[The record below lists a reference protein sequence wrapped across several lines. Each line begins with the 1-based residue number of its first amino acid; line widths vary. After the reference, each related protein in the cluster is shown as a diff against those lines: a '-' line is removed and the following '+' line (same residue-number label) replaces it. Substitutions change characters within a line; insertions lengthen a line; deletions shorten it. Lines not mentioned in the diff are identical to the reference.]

1 MEKGSEARSEHYQSC
16 PSDQA
21 LAGKAPV
28 CSSCP
33 GRQICLTQGGFDP
46 DQKFVDIR
54 MNAIKNK
61 ILIVSGKGGV
71 GKSSI
76 CAGLSMGLAQLCGKN
91 KVGIADLDI
100 CGPSI
105 PKLLQVDGQSVVS
118 SEYGWQPLQSPLGG
132 IKVISTGSLIQENQ
146 TAIVWRGP
154 RKTSLIKRF
163 LKDAF
168 WGRLEYLFFDTP
180 PGTSDEHLTIIK
192 LLLNAKPDG
201 VIIVCTPQEVVLS
214 TIRKEINFCRKMGIK
229 ILGLIQNMDQYMC
242 PCCNEVVSMFEDKG
256 GISRLMKE
264 YDVSLIG
271 RVPFDP
277 DFVKCC
283 EEGKS
288 VIEEYPNSQASTE
301 LMNIAR
307 VVHKQTHD
315 Y

>member
-1 MEKGSEARSEHYQSC
+1 MRSSKKFGKHRSSFSWYSKAAKVVAAILFGGFNLEQINLQLPFSLLWVGLATVLLAKFSKSRVKMEKGSEARSEHYQSC

-61 ILIVSGKGGV
+61 ILIVSGKGG
-71 GKSSI
+71 KPI
-76 CAGLSMGLAQLCGKN
+76 
-91 KVGIADLDI
+91 VGIADLDI

-105 PKLLQVDGQSVVS
+105 PKLLQVDG
-118 SEYGWQPLQSPLGG
+118 
-132 IKVISTGSLIQENQ
+132 
-146 TAIVWRGP
+146 
-154 RKTSLIKRF
+154 LIKRF